1 MTASTIA
8 GLERG
13 HRRTKSAEDVL
24 TRRVRWTW
32 ALLFLNILS
41 YEPGGILP
49 LPHKVGQAI
58 TQAALLGA
66 FLLALSV
73 NPRLQIRPT
82 TFLILYS
89 MLAMTSLSTS
99 VDLISVGTTYRAIRL
114 IVFLM
119 VLWLLTPWFGRRDL
133 FLVKTHMRVLVAV
146 LISVLLGLMI
156 SPHKALAVQHRLG
169 GALWPIFT
177 TNIAA
182 FMADLTAIGIILWLC
197 GLLRPR
203 LALLAIVPGAGALL
217 ATHTRTALVGLAV
230 GLLIAC
236 LSLFTSQRRA
246 RQTLLTV
253 VLVGV
258 VALVPLFG
266 FVTTWLGRGESTTQI
281 QDLSGRTLKWA
292 AVLSEPKPMTNKI
305 LGSGLSNGS
314 VEGALNTSSDGLPID
329 SGYIATYQDQGV
341 VGLVFEGAMFLVLLA
356 TALLRPRG
364 PAKAIALYLTIY
376 ALLSSFTQS
385 GLGEASGCLLD
396 LTLAASLLVP
406 PWGSGLGPASWRSA
420 KQIGSPSDIHR
431 GWNSQT
437 RSLFRS

>member
-1 MTASTIA
+1 MTATA
-8 GLERG
+8 VALQRK
-13 HRRTKSAEDVL
+13 HRRVKSAEDVRL
-24 TRRVRWTW
+24 RRVRWTW

-49 LPHKVGQAI
+49 LPHKAGQAI
-58 TQAALLGA
+58 TQAALVAALV
-66 FLLALSV
+66 LALSV
-73 NPRLQIRPT
+73 NPRLQIRPN
-82 TFLILYS
+82 TFLALCS
-89 MLAMTSLSTS
+89 MLAITSLATS
-99 VDLISVGTTYRAIRL
+99 VDLISVGTTYRAVRL
-114 IVFLM
+114 IAFLA

-133 FLVKTHMRVLVAV
+133 LLVKTNMRVLGAV
-146 LISVLLGLMI
+146 LISVVLGLII

-177 TNIAA
+177 TNLAA
-182 FMADLTAIGIILWLC
+182 FMADLTALAVILWLC

-230 GLLIAC
+230 GLLVAC

-281 QDLSGRTLKWA
+281 QNLSGRTLKWT

-314 VEGALNTSSDGLPID
+314 VEGALNTTNDGQPID

-341 VGLVFEGAMFLVLLA
+341 VGLVLEGAMFLVLLV

-364 PAKAIALYLTIY
+364 PAKAIALYLIIY
-376 ALLSSFTQS
+376 CLLSSFTQS
-385 GLGEASGCLLD
+385 GLGEASYCLLD
-396 LTLAASLLVP
+396 LTLAASLLMP
-406 PWGSGLGPASWRSA
+406 PWGSGLGPGSWRWA
-420 KQIGSPSDIHR
+420 RRTGSPSDNEL